1 MGVLA
6 FTRKRGNLD
15 RDGRLFPRVH
25 RPASGYVQA
34 SLGASFN
41 VQGMSQSPPGPPPTL
56 AMDAGHSHGMAVT
69 RDGTL
74 WTWGMNYYSKLG
86 DGAGGYGQVRNTQ
99 APVVGLP
106 VKLW

>member
-1 MGVLA
+1 
-6 FTRKRGNLD
+6 
-15 RDGRLFPRVH
+15 
-25 RPASGYVQA
+25 
-34 SLGASFN
+34 
-41 VQGMSQSPPGPPPTL
+41 
-56 AMDAGHSHGMAVT
+56 MDAGHSHGMAVT

-74 WTWGMNYYSKLG
+74 WTWGMNYYGKLG